1 LQKDSTWSWNPATGN
16 NESHHQQLSRM
27 LSHAAR
33 HSPYYR
39 EQDWAVDFRAGKGLT
54 FADIPITPRAL
65 VQEQTALFYSGSM
78 PAEAGKVR
86 VKYTSGSTGT
96 PMQIRTT
103 DQEKLLNRK
112 ENIRLRRGWGVKS
125 HRKMAQILFPD
136 KDRPVGW
143 RKVVTFSSGNK
154 AWLLST
160 LDADE
165 ALDWI
170 RQCEST
176 LVHAFPSIMLGVL
189 QRGFE
194 RSQDLPIQLIGTVSE
209 VVSDELR
216 ELVRKIPG
224 CRLMD
229 HYGSEEGG
237 LMAVQCPVCDAYH
250 PGEKLMR
257 LEILADNDAPAKPGE
272 MGRVVI
278 SPLFNYAMPLV
289 RYETGDY
296 AVAGESGRCTRS
308 DQSITRIVGRESGL
322 FKLPGGGKVAAM
334 LPSDVVSSLNVKQYK
349 LFQTS
354 LADVELHYVP
364 RSDTA
369 MIKDSQA
376 QAIVDRYISPEFK
389 VRCLRVSE
397 IPRLPNGKYLMHES
411 LI

>member
-1 LQKDSTWSWNPATGN
+1 M
-16 NESHHQQLSRM
+16 R
-27 LSHAAR
+27 
-33 HSPYYR
+33 Y
-39 EQDWAVDFRAGKGLT
+39 RAGEKPDFHEIPLT
-54 FADIPITPRAL
+54 PKKL
-65 VQEQTALFYSGSM
+65 VLEQTELFHSSFLPPGSG
-78 PAEAGKVR
+78 EVIFH
-86 VKYTSGSTGT
+86 YTSGSTGT
-96 PMQIRTT
+96 PMQVRTT
-103 DQEKLLNRK
+103 DQENLLNGK
-112 ENIRLRRGWGVKS
+112 ENARLRRGWGVKS
-125 HRKMAQILFPD
+125 HRKIAQILFPD
-136 KDRPVGW
+136 EDRPVGW
-143 RKVVTFSSGNK
+143 RKVVTLPSGKK

-170 RQCEST
+170 RQCGST

-194 RSQDLPIQLIGTVSE
+194 KSQDLPIQLIGTVSE

-257 LEILADNDAPAKPGE
+257 LEILTDNGAPAKPGE

-296 AVAGESGRCTRS
+296 AVAGEPGRCKRS
-308 DQSITRIVGRESGL
+308 DQSITRIIGRESGL

-354 LADVELHYVP
+354 LTDVELQYIP

-369 MIKDSQA
+369 MIKNSQA

-397 IPRLPNGKYLMHES
+397 IPRLPNGKYLMHEC